1 VKKKLIRY
9 WLPVI
14 VWAIVIFAFSSFPT
28 GQASGIDW
36 QDFIVKKT
44 AHIVEYGILTLLLY
58 RALKQ
63 SGIEKKDAALYSL
76 TLAVFYAV
84 TDEFHQS
91 FTPGREPTLRD
102 VIFDT
107 IGGILAIYSLWKLLP
122 KAPRPLTNWA
132 KKLELL

>member
-1 VKKKLIRY
+1 MKKKLIRY

-84 TDEFHQS
+84 TD
-91 FTPGREPTLRD
+91 
-102 VIFDT
+102 
-107 IGGILAIYSLWKLLP
+107 
-122 KAPRPLTNWA
+122 
-132 KKLELL
+132 